1 MAKKKET
8 IVGIGKNPENQLTV
22 QKSRP
27 LYDLW
32 RSNLTLGEFKILDVY
47 LSRIDSHKPEKCTV
61 TLDKGEIESCLGV
74 KKINMPDLEKRLLH
88 LGQGIKIPD
97 PSLNNG
103 FRIIWLFEEAHCE
116 QDEYGQWKVTLSC
129 SKKALKYFF
138 NIENLGYLRYK
149 LRCVS
154 GLKSRYSYILFLY
167 LEANR
172 FRKCWEVSVDELKE
186 LLNCQHEETYQQFKR
201 FNDRLLKRCYNEIL
215 EKTECRFTYQPVR
228 RGRTVVSI
236 RFEVETLK
244 DIELLASSAP
254 YLFSNAPL
262 SEFDDEISFLQEACS
277 RNDGTPE
284 FSRIEIEEIFSVL
297 ATLPNSVLPNIDFAC
312 NDIEFRR
319 YHYLIEKYARMNRV
333 DQQKKI
339 KNRVSYFIKMIK
351 ADRIIEP

>member
-1 MAKKKET
+1 MAKKKEK

-32 RSNLTLGEFKILDVY
+32 RSDLTLGEFKILDVY
-47 LSRIDSHKPEKCTV
+47 LSRIDSHKPEKCMV

-74 KKINMPDLEKRLLH
+74 KKINMPDLERRLLH

-97 PSLNNG
+97 PALNNG
-103 FRIIWLFEEAHCE
+103 FQIIWLFEEARCE
-116 QDEYGQWKVTLSC
+116 QDQYGQWKVTLSC
-129 SKKALKYFF
+129 SKKALNYFF
-138 NIENLGYLRYK
+138 NIEDLGYLRYK

-172 FRKCWEVSVDELKE
+172 FRKCWEVSLEELKE

-201 FNDRLLKRCYNEIL
+201 FNDRLLKRCYHEIL

-228 RGRTVVSI
+228 RGRTVVAV

-244 DIELLASSAP
+244 DREFFPASYILPYDADSEL
-254 YLFSNAPL
+254 
-262 SEFDDEISFLQEACS
+262 DDEISFLQEACAQ
-277 RNDGTPE
+277 NDGTPE
-284 FSRIEIEEIFSVL
+284 FSRIEMEEIFAVL
-297 ATLPNSVLPNIDFAC
+297 ATLPDSVFPNLDFAC
-312 NDIEFRR
+312 NNIEFRR

-339 KNRVSYFIKMIK
+339 KNRLSYFIKMIK
-351 ADRIIEP
+351 ADRVVEA